1 VALQL
6 EGLRFALG
14 KEENSDVHIAT
25 IVDTIRACARLLRE
39 LADLSQIH
47 QERIRIVLNHL
58 NVILPCLSR
67 TLRDITTYYE
77 DRTLTKTNRWRTMYH
92 KMAEEAE
99 GMTLPHRFKLY
110 NYFLKS
116 LRDVL
121 IRYVTLS
128 RTIFTICSTD
138 KGHLDHPIL
147 ISTDWR
153 RHVSRSCT
161 SASIEASVSA
171 CISHHLLDWSNF
183 GVAAPPPNPV
193 GPWLRSAALAVDG
206 DPVSTLY
213 CIILSTTSDTVNW

>member
-1 VALQL
+1 MEIIPHPDMDLDGPIEVHLFGGCCLEAQRSDTVALQL

-14 KEENSDVHIAT
+14 KEENSDVHLAT

-77 DRTLTKTNRWRTMYH
+77 DRALTKTNRWRTMYH

-121 IRYVTLS
+121 IR
-128 RTIFTICSTD
+128 
-138 KGHLDHPIL
+138 
-147 ISTDWR
+147 
-153 RHVSRSCT
+153 
-161 SASIEASVSA
+161 
-171 CISHHLLDWSNF
+171 
-183 GVAAPPPNPV
+183 
-193 GPWLRSAALAVDG
+193 
-206 DPVSTLY
+206 
-213 CIILSTTSDTVNW
+213 